1 MRRPRPGSSEPRR
14 GLTVRPRVCI
24 WHLGLCEL
32 AVGRERGLITLTWK
46 TRPAEGESRGFVTRP
61 TCAHCS
67 HGTPQA
73 RPGRVRSPRP
83 LCPFLGEFHPGPEF
97 SSPIWFESVLAVGPH
112 RRQMCSSSSF
122 LCFSSLNFSLCSRF
136 VDPHLPTRPRRSST
150 GTLSLQITGE
160 DHGQLMLNRVI

>member
-67 HGTPQA
+67 HGAPRA

-83 LCPFLGEFHPGPEF
+83 LRPFLGEFHPGPEF

-122 LCFSSLNFSLCSRF
+122 LCFSSLNFFVPGSLTPICLL
-136 VDPHLPTRPRRSST
+136 DLDDRPPGLCRCK
-150 GTLSLQITGE
+150 
-160 DHGQLMLNRVI
+160 